1 MKAINPLHAE
11 RIKSLVNRCPYFQ
24 LLSMRLLSVEVGGA
38 LLEIDLERKHLQPF
52 GIVHGGV
59 FASIVDAA
67 AFWSIYYV
75 LEDSRAGLTTVDL
88 KLNYLAPA
96 VRGKMSAAG
105 SSIKLG
111 RTMGYAQAS
120 VRGVDGQLLAHGTST
135 LMVLPGRAI
144 ADDPPLPEKF
154 LQT

>member
-1 MKAINPLHAE
+1 MKRINPAHVE
-11 RIKSLVNRCPYFQ
+11 RIKLLVNRCPYFQ
-24 LLSMRLLSVEVGGA
+24 LLSMRLLAAEVGA
-38 LLEIDLERKHLQPF
+38 SLLEIDLERKHLQPF

-96 VRGKMSAAG
+96 IRGKMNAAG
-105 SSIKLG
+105 RSIKLG
-111 RTMGYAQAS
+111 RTVGYAEAT
-120 VRGVDGQLLAHGTST
+120 VRDADGHLLAHGTST
-135 LMVLPGRAI
+135 VMVLPGKAI
-144 ADDPPLPEKF
+144 ADAPPLPEKF
-154 LQT
+154 I